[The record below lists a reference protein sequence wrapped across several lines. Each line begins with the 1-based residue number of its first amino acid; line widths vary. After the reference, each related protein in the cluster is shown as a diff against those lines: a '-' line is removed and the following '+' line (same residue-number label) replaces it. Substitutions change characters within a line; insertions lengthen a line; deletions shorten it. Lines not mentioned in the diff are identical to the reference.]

1 MISLLIVFFLISI
14 VFSFLCSMW
23 EAVLLSI
30 TPSFA
35 QTQQQKGT
43 ALGRQLADFKQNID
57 RPLAAILTLNT
68 IAHTAGAIGVG
79 SQATAIWSDANP
91 LITAFLVPAGM
102 TLAILVLS
110 EIIPKTLGATYWR
123 SLTGF
128 TVQSLRVVGVL
139 MWPFVV
145 MSQFITRFLKPPEGV
160 SVLSRSDF
168 LAMADL
174 GETHGVLE
182 KTETETIRNLLQ
194 FRDVK
199 ARDIMTPRT
208 VVLAADAS
216 DTATNFRAAHET
228 IGFSRIPCHVSGEPE
243 HVTGYVLK
251 SDLLEALVDD
261 EGEQTIESFRRP
273 ILTVPEDLPLPD
285 LFDHLIGKREHIAVA
300 VDRFGGLAGV
310 VTMEDVIETLLG
322 VEIVDE
328 LDASRDMQALAR
340 KLWEK
345 RNRELDA
352 KSGSTPREG
361 VQPKP

>member
-1 MISLLIVFFLISI
+1 MISLLVIFFSVSI

-35 QTQQQKGT
+35 QAQQQKGT
-43 ALGRQLADFKQNID
+43 PLGQHLADFKKNID

-68 IAHTAGAIGVG
+68 IAHTVGAIGVG
-79 SQATAIWSDANP
+79 NQAAAIWSDANP
-91 LITAFLVPAGM
+91 VITLFVIPAGM

-123 SLTGF
+123 NLAPF
-128 TVQSLRVVGVL
+128 TVQSLRLVGGL

-168 LAMADL
+168 LAMTSL
-174 GETHGVLE
+174 GEAHGVLE
-182 KTETETIRNLLQ
+182 KTESETIRSLLQ
-194 FRDVK
+194 FREVT

-208 VVLAADAS
+208 VVLRADEGVTL
-216 DTATNFRAAHET
+216 DEFRANHEQL
-228 IGFSRIPCHVSGEPE
+228 GFSRIPCHVDGEPE

-251 SDLLEALVDD
+251 SDILEALVDGQ
-261 EGEQTIESFRRP
+261 GESQVSEFKRP
-273 ILTVPEDLPLPD
+273 ILAIPEDLPLPELMD
-285 LFDHLIGKREHIAVA
+285 RLIGRREHIAV
-300 VDRFGGLAGV
+300 VNDEYGGLAGV

-322 VEIVDE
+322 LEIVDE
-328 LDASRDMQALAR
+328 SDKSRDMQILAR

-345 RNRELDA
+345 RAKAVGFDPSQL
-352 KSGSTPREG
+352 KSGSET
-361 VQPKP
+361 